1 MEGWRWVMI
10 AFKDFVPKQTRK
22 QGFIKPPQWETV
34 EQVVAAANEWIRE
47 QEVAVINVET
57 IIAPDISRKGVQSG
71 DGSLPGISGGGG
83 GGLQFV
89 RVWYRA
95 D

>member
-1 MEGWRWVMI
+1 MM
-10 AFKDFVPKQTRK
+10 
-22 QGFIKPPQWETV
+22 
-34 EQVVAAANEWIRE
+34 WIRE

-57 IIAPDISRKGVQSG
+57 VIAPDPSRKGVWSG
-71 DGSLPGISGGGG
+71 DGSLPGISGSGG

-95 D
+95 E

>member
-1 MEGWRWVMI
+1 MI
-10 AFKDFVPKQTRK
+10 AFKDFVPQQIRK
-22 QGFIKPPQWETV
+22 QGFIKPPLLETV
-34 EQVVAAANEWIRE
+34 TQVVAAANEWIRE

-57 IIAPDISRKGVQSG
+57 VVAPDPDWKGVQSG
-71 DGSLPGISGGGG
+71 NGNLPCTPTTGSWV
-83 GGLQFV
+83 QFV

>member
-1 MEGWRWVMI
+1 MI
-10 AFKDFVPKQTRK
+10 AFKDFVPQQIRK

-34 EQVVAAANEWIRE
+34 GQVVAAANEWIRE

-57 IIAPDISRKGVQSG
+57 VIAPDPSRKGVRSG
-71 DGSLPGISGGGG
+71 DGNLPGISGSGG